1 MWRALIMTFDW
12 SQYLNLAKEFL
23 GQSTPPASQE
33 AKRRSAISRAYYAA
47 FISARNYLQETE
59 GHSIPTTADAHKYVV
74 QQFKQSSD
82 TERQNIGSNLEK
94 LRRDRNAA
102 DYNNSVP
109 ELFKISKIAVKRS
122 QRVISQLSSL

>member
-23 GQSTPPASQE
+23 CQPTPPANQE
-33 AKRRSAISRAYYAA
+33 AKMRSAISRAYYAA
-47 FISARNYLQETE
+47 FISARNYLPETE
-59 GHSIPTTADAHKYVV
+59 EHSIPKTADAHKYVV

-82 TERQNIGSNLEK
+82 ADRQNIGSNLEK

-122 QRVISQLSSL
+122 HRVISMLNRL